1 MVLGKFKAILLMI
14 SLKKRV
20 LLLII
25 EETPFFLRTFL
36 TIWGQTGLGMMLKAE
51 PGHLCKSSK

>member
-1 MVLGKFKAILLMI
+1 MILGKFKAILLMM

-36 TIWGQTGLGMMLKAE
+36 TIWGQTGLGMMLLTKWIA
-51 PGHLCKSSK
+51 